1 MRIFDGVFLLVV
13 SAFLCLKVPFLGV
26 LVLVLSLL
34 IQFQNSRVRFLL
46 GSSDQT
52 ITTGK
57 KIKAAVL
64 AVLLGVSLTPLLM
77 DAGTPATGSDKPFV
91 FDSLLPLVVVVSLF
105 SAAMMVGVAV
115 EKRKR

>member
-1 MRIFDGVFLLVV
+1 LRIFDGVFLLVV
-13 SAFLCLKVPFLGV
+13 STFLFLKVPFLGV

-57 KIKAAVL
+57 KIKALVL
-64 AVLLGVSLTPLLM
+64 AVLLGASLTPLLM
-77 DAGTPATGSDKPFV
+77 DAGTPAIGNDAPFI
-91 FDSLLPLVVVVSLF
+91 FDSLLPLVIVVALF